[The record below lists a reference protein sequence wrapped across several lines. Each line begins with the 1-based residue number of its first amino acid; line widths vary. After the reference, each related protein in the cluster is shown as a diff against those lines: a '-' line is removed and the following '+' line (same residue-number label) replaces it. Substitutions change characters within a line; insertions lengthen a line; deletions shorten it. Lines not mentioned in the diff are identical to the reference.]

1 MERIHKSIEV
11 GRRYMYLQYNIIL
24 YGEQQECEEVITL
37 LKINPILNG
46 KKLICSCINEQEELQ
61 MRLVDGNRDLVI
73 VLADGAKGMEGVYTV
88 KEHDRDLAVFWF
100 SNDRNFAVQ
109 SHRLDCTYFA
119 VKPLTEKKLTKAFEY
134 CDYIGINNSY

>member
-1 MERIHKSIEV
+1 
-11 GRRYMYLQYNIIL
+11 MYLQQNIIL
-24 YGEQQECEEVITL
+24 YGQQEECEEVVAL

-46 KKLICSCINEQEELQ
+46 RKLNCSCINEQEQLQ

-73 VLADGAKGMEGVYTV
+73 ILADGAKGMEGVYTV

-100 SNDRNFAVQ
+100 SNDRSFAVQ

-119 VKPLTEKKLTKAFEY
+119 VKPLTEKKLTKALEY
-134 CDYIGINNSY
+134 CVYTGKNIFL